1 MNKLIALIILCYSTI
16 CCADEL
22 RDKTA
27 EAFFIQSGV
36 KDHVEE
42 RLKVYEA
49 NLPKKYKN
57 ILEIVLPIID
67 TVSKGKVVYK
77 YEF

>member
-1 MNKLIALIILCYSTI
+1 MIFKVIIFLLLSSI

-27 EAFFIQSGV
+27 EAFLIQSGV
-36 KDHVEE
+36 KDHVEG

-49 NLPKKYKN
+49 NLSKKYKN